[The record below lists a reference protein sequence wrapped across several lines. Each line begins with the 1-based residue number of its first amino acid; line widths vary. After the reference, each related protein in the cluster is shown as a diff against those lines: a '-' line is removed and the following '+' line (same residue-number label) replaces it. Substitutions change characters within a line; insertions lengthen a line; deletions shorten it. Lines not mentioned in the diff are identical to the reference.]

1 MKRFQN
7 FDRIGNYVSS
17 IALSMPHGAID
28 KKILIHPLTNSTSLC

>member
-7 FDRIGNYVSS
+7 FDRIGNFVSS

-28 KKILIHPLTNSTSLC
+28 KKNLTHPLTHSTSLC